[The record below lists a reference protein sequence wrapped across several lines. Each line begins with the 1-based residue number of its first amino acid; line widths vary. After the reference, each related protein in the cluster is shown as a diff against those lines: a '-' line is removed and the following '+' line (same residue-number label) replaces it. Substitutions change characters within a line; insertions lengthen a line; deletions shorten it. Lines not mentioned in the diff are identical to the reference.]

1 MQCIVTTIYAS
12 ESPSEDRLHSLKS
25 DLGEITKL
33 SSSDLEVEDVT
44 VTYLNIEALRLRRD
58 IDSHKEAD
66 DGCFSVFR
74 VSFYADE
81 GLDDRIEAAVK
92 GLLSGRSCFAE
103 YKVIRDKQ
111 DFFKKSH
118 LKLVR

>member
-12 ESPSEDRLHSLKS
+12 ENPNEDRLDTLKA

-58 IDSHKEAD
+58 PHNHNADD

-74 VSFYADE
+74 VSFYADD
-81 GLDDRIEAAVK
+81 GLDDQIEAAVK
-92 GLLSGRSCFAE
+92 GLLSGASCFAE
-103 YKVIRDKQ
+103 YKVIRNKQ